1 MKQTLL
7 TQLAGGTL
15 ILVAGLGLANA
26 AECQKKYYSPD
37 WVAQPPKVDVYNYV
51 RAETDLQFKGYSEKY
66 KAFGKFAHS
75 RKPYDVHKQVTQS
88 GNRDTLYSF
97 GVFDLSKSPLTI
109 ELPETGGRYMSLM
122 PVSQDHDVY
131 PALYA
136 PGKWTFTEKETG
148 TRYIMF
154 GIRTFAD
161 PNSKED
167 LARAH
172 KLQDAVRVS
181 QSDQGD
187 LSGIPD
193 WNEKKMMELRKDFN
207 NLGSTLPDS
216 STFFGVKCDR
226 SYLQNALG
234 VAVGWGGLQRRD
246 ALYLPIQVPKNDG
259 KTAYTLTV
267 PRDVPIEDNGFW
279 SVTVYNKDRF
289 MEPNDLDAYS
299 FNKVTARKNED
310 GSATIHFGGNPKAD
324 NYLPIMEGWV
334 SIIRLYRPK
343 KALLDGIWKFP
354 EPVEAK

>member
-7 TQLAGGTL
+7 TQLADGTL

-26 AECQKKYYSPD
+26 ADCQKKYYSPD
-37 WVAQPPKVDVYNYV
+37 WVAQPPKVDVYNYD

-109 ELPETGGRYMSLM
+109 ELLEI
-122 PVSQDHDVY
+122 
-131 PALYA
+131 
-136 PGKWTFTEKETG
+136 G

-172 KLQDAVRVS
+172 KLQDAMRVS
-181 QSDQGD
+181 QSDPGD

-246 ALYLPIQVPKNDG
+246 ALYLPVQVAKNDG

-334 SIIRLYRPK
+334 YIVRLYRPK
-343 KALLDGIWKFP
+343 KALLDGKWKFP
-354 EPVEAK
+354 EPAEAK

>member
-26 AECQKKYYSPD
+26 ADCQKKYYSPD

-109 ELPETGGRYMSLM
+109 ELPEI
-122 PVSQDHDVY
+122 
-131 PALYA
+131 
-136 PGKWTFTEKETG
+136 G

-172 KLQDAVRVS
+172 KLQDAMRVS
-181 QSDQGD
+181 QSDPGD

-193 WNEKKMMELRKDFN
+193 WNEK
-207 NLGSTLPDS
+207 
-216 STFFGVKCDR
+216 
-226 SYLQNALG
+226 
-234 VAVGWGGLQRRD
+234 
-246 ALYLPIQVPKNDG
+246 
-259 KTAYTLTV
+259 
-267 PRDVPIEDNGFW
+267 
-279 SVTVYNKDRF
+279 
-289 MEPNDLDAYS
+289 
-299 FNKVTARKNED
+299 
-310 GSATIHFGGNPKAD
+310 
-324 NYLPIMEGWV
+324 
-334 SIIRLYRPK
+334 
-343 KALLDGIWKFP
+343 
-354 EPVEAK
+354 